1 MRINYAKKD
10 QNKLF
15 ESEIW
20 DYNKQNLAVELNILT
35 MSSTFIWLHVIALN
49 ITCFELLKYS
59 SIRKFTTYGV
69 VLKIPEDKN

>member
-1 MRINYAKKD
+1 MKINYAKKD

-15 ESEIW
+15 EMEIR
-20 DYNKQNLAVELNILT
+20 DYCKQN
-35 MSSTFIWLHVIALN
+35 
-49 ITCFELLKYS
+49 LKYS